1 MDLLRMMSANRQTNG
16 ITSKMATVSLGTSP
30 GFTGPPTP
38 KSLKQEIIEKKP
50 KHKKLREHFEAIIER
65 VCSENESESE

>member
-16 ITSKMATVSLGTSP
+16 ITSQMATVSIT
-30 GFTGPPTP
+30 PPTP
-38 KSLKQEIIEKKP
+38 KSSKQEIIEKKP
-50 KHKKLREHFEAIIER
+50 KHKKLREHFEAIVER